1 MAIDYSKGKKVQPQ
15 KYPYPQQSG
24 QSKKVMLIFPPDWY
38 PSEPYLSLPTLTA
51 FLRKAGH
58 CVIQK
63 DINLEMYEWFFSQ
76 EGLNLL
82 LKKTLRKHAHFNIT
96 KLTEKAE
103 SAKTIVRSQ
112 EFYNV
117 DKLEWAMNVFREVT
131 DTISLA
137 YAPAR
142 ISMPPIETDLN
153 YKLFMSS
160 EILEAVEDTQVNV
173 YRDVF
178 NHILKPAIEA
188 EKPDV
193 IGISIVLKQ
202 QLFSSITFCAM
213 IKEHFP
219 GIHITIGGN
228 TITRLRDVLP
238 QAHNLFSLF
247 DSAIMYEGETAF
259 LQLVN
264 AIGTDR
270 DFSTIPNLIFKD
282 STGIHTS
289 KITSTEDMS
298 TLPPPDFDGLSL
310 EKYFVPDKILPY
322 LSTRGC
328 YWGKCEFCDHGE
340 GYTAGYRAKNIIQI
354 IEEIRHLRDKYQAA
368 YFHFPDESYPPALFK
383 KLARKLIEADL
394 QIAWSTHLR
403 FEDSLLDDKVWED
416 AEKSGCK
423 FLHMGLESGSERVLK
438 LMGKATTTETI
449 QRSLEAS
456 SRHGV
461 WNHVMGFFGFP
472 GETFEDTKI
481 TVRFLE
487 DNREYVH
494 SIGFGT
500 FDLGKYSPV
509 LINAKKFGVTYNKN
523 PEWDLALDYYFT
535 VKEGIGIEDAERVLA
550 EFERNHYEGW
560 DLRIYIREYVF
571 LYVAHYGT
579 NNLSLLQLGVQQK

>member
-1 MAIDYSKGKKVQPQ
+1 MAIDYAKGKKVQLQ
-15 KYPYPQQSG
+15 KYPHPQQSG
-24 QSKKVMLIFPPDWY
+24 QSEKVMLIFPPDWY

-51 FLRKAGH
+51 FLRGSGH
-58 CVIQK
+58 RVVQK
-63 DINLEMYEWFFSQ
+63 DMNLEMYDWFFS
-76 EGLNLL
+76 EKGLNLISERIP
-82 LKKTLRKHAHFNIT
+82 RKHIHFDIT
-96 KLTEKAE
+96 KLIEKAE

-112 EFYNV
+112 KFYNV

-131 DTISLA
+131 DAISLA
-137 YAPAR
+137 YAPAK
-142 ISMPPIETDLN
+142 ICMPPMETDLN
-153 YKLFMSS
+153 YKLFISS
-160 EILEAVEDTQVNV
+160 DILEAVEDSRVNV

-178 NHILKPAIEA
+178 DHILKPAIEA
-188 EKPDV
+188 EEPDV

-202 QLFSSITFCAM
+202 QLFSSMTFCAI
-213 IKEHFP
+213 IKEQFP

-228 TITRLRDVLP
+228 TVTRLRDVLP
-238 QAHNLFSLF
+238 QTHNMFSLF
-247 DSAIMYEGETAF
+247 DTAIMYEGETAF

-289 KITSTEDMS
+289 TITSAEDMS

-310 EKYFVPDKILPY
+310 EKYFVPDRILPY

-328 YWGKCEFCDHGE
+328 YWGRCKFCDHGE
-340 GYTAGYRAKNIIQI
+340 GYTAGYRAKNIGQI
-354 IEEIRHLRDKYQAA
+354 IEDIRHLRDKYQVAH
-368 YFHFPDESYPPALFK
+368 FHFPDESYPPALFK
-383 KLARKLIEADL
+383 KLTSRLIEADL

-403 FEDSLLDDKVWED
+403 FEESLLDDRVWGN

-423 FLHMGLESGSERVLK
+423 FLHMGFESGSERVLK
-438 LMGKATTTETI
+438 LMGKATTTEVI
-449 QRSLEAS
+449 QQSLEAS
-456 SRHGV
+456 SGHGV

-472 GETFEDTKI
+472 GETFEDAKI

-487 DNREYVH
+487 DNKEHVH

-500 FDLGKYSPV
+500 FDLTKYSPV
-509 LINAKKFGVTYNKN
+509 LKNAKKFGVTYNKN

-535 VKEGIGIEDAERVLA
+535 VKEGLGIEDAERVLA

-579 NNLSLLQLGVQQK
+579 NKLPLLQFGVQQK